1 MTLLNG
7 RTTCGTAAFRGRGFA
22 AETVGVT
29 AARREIAIASTWGHE
44 RALDALAVHFC
55 SDECSQNYMEQLFGE
70 QPHESE
76 VIEEVAVV
84 PAESEAKRI
93 VRTFPGA
100 KVETTIT
107 TGKKATRVK
116 RTKR

>member
-1 MTLLNG
+1 MNALLM
-7 RTTCGTAAFRGRGFA
+7 RSQFT
-22 AETVGVT
+22 
-29 AARREIAIASTWGHE
+29 S
-44 RALDALAVHFC
+44 
-55 SDECSQNYMEQLFGE
+55 ECRQNYTALLFGE

-116 RTKR
+116 RTKRKIG